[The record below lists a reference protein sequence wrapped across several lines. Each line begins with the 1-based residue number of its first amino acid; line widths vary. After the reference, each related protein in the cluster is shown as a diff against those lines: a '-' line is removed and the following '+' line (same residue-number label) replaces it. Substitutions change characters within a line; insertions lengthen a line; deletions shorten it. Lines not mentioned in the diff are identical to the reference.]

1 MAKYDLLIDTSIF
14 GAAVGVGRG
23 NGQSRELLVSEVT
36 SDVQNSA
43 RQLPLM
49 VDQALSGLNASIA
62 DINRIVVSQGPGSF
76 TGIRVGIAYAYGYFV
91 GLSKTSNPEV
101 KIAGVSSLKFL
112 SQHLSVSLGYD
123 LCLFLPST
131 KTTGFVSQVIN
142 GEANLMAVDLTR
154 DLSQVMASNQ
164 WLVLGEWPGLR
175 DLSKT
180 ERERS
185 FRELDL
191 RENARLALVS
201 INDRLS
207 SDSSIRWSN
216 EMPVAAYLRKSTVE
230 EKAAATD

>member
-14 GAAVGVGRG
+14 GAAVGISSG

-49 VDQALSGLNASIA
+49 VDQALSGLNASIS

-76 TGIRVGIAYAYGYFV
+76 TGIRVGIAYAYGYFL
-91 GLSKTSNPEV
+91 GLSKASNPEI
-101 KIAGVSSLKFL
+101 KLAGVSSLKFL
-112 SQHLSVSLGYD
+112 SEYLSVSLGHN

-131 KTTGFVSQVIN
+131 KTTGFVSQVVN
-142 GEANLMAVDLTR
+142 GETTLMAIDLTK
-154 DLSQVMASNQ
+154 DLGHVTGSTH
-164 WLVLGEWPGLR
+164 WLVLGEWQALR
-175 DLSKT
+175 DLSRT
-180 ERERS
+180 VRERT

-191 RENARLALVS
+191 RENARLALVA

-207 SDSSIRWSN
+207 VDSSIKWSN
-216 EMPVAAYLRKSTVE
+216 EMPVAVYLRKSTVE
-230 EKAAATD
+230 EKAAAAD